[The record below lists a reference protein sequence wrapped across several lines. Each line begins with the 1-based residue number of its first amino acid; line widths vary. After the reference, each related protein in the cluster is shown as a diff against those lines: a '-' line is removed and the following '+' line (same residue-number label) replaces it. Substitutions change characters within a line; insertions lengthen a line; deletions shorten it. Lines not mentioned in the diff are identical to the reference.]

1 MFQPSYIHLNFQDTS
16 DFELKASLESSKDN
30 FRGSSS
36 KPLRDDARRYSGSK
50 EAISSKYAALRE
62 QGQTSHVKPMEDVG
76 STKVSLLDSAN
87 PRSGSTV
94 AAPSGLAGRWASMKA
109 GFQNFKTNIEA
120 KRLIPLRQVGE
131 FIPLRQAQDTNV
143 SRASSSESL
152 DDIFNKLKRPA
163 SESENYSDDDG
174 DERIPRR

>member
-1 MFQPSYIHLNFQDTS
+1 M
-16 DFELKASLESSKDN
+16 ESSKDN

-62 QGQTSHVKPMEDVG
+62 QGKQTSHVKPMEDVG

-87 PRSGSTV
+87 PRSGSTA
-94 AAPSGLAGRWASMKA
+94 AAPSGLAGKWASMKV

-163 SESENYSDDDG
+163 AESENYSDDDG